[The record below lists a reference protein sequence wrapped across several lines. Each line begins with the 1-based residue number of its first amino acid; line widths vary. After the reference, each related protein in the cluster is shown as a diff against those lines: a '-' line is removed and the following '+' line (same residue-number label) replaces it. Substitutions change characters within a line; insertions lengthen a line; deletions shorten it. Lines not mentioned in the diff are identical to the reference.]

1 MMLRSTL
8 LGKCALGLAV
18 IGIPALTIEA
28 NALIRSGSDR
38 KAELR
43 VAERIGATIERPS
56 SGTIVGPSGAPL
68 VVTSIAVG
76 GPARTS
82 GLQVG
87 DVILAA
93 DAQPVHSLGEL
104 AQALPENAPHRFTVD
119 RHGRRLQMMLPTRGR
134 AFNDAGGASVP

>member
-1 MMLRSTL
+1 MMLRSSW
-8 LGKCALGLAV
+8 LGKCAVAV
-18 IGIPALTIEA
+18 AVVGVPALAIEA
-28 NALIRSGSDR
+28 NGLLRGGSDR

-43 VAERIGATIERPS
+43 VAERIGATLERTS
-56 SGTIVGPSGAPL
+56 AGTMAGQAGQPL

-76 GPARTS
+76 GPARAS

-104 AQALPENAPHRFTVD
+104 AQALPEGAPHRFTVD
-119 RHGRRLQMMLPTRGR
+119 RNGQRFQMMLPTRDR
-134 AFNDAGGASVP
+134 ALNEAGGASVP

>member
-1 MMLRSTL
+1 MMLPSTW
-8 LGKCALGLAV
+8 LGKCAVALAV
-18 IGIPALTIEA
+18 VGVPALAIEA
-28 NALIRSGSDR
+28 NGLLRGGSDR

-43 VAERIGATIERPS
+43 VAERIGATIERTSLAPLA
-56 SGTIVGPSGAPL
+56 GRGAQPL

-76 GPARTS
+76 GPARAS
-82 GLQVG
+82 GLEVG

-119 RHGRRLQMMLPTRGR
+119 RHGRRFQMMLPKRDR
-134 AFNDAGGASVP
+134 AHSTVGGASVP